1 MRRAVI
7 VFAIVAALDPGHA
20 QGHAETLAPAEVDR
34 LLDRLVTATAS
45 VRDYVCTFTK
55 EERVDGDL
63 QPMDTILIKQRREP
77 RCAYL
82 KWIGGEDKGRE
93 AIYCPPRYGTD
104 FKVHEGS
111 GIKSWMT
118 LSLDPNGRL
127 AMQGE
132 RHPISEAGIYFAI
145 EQIEHHFQA
154 DRARLRFERGAR
166 PDCIVATQT
175 APTGHYAYRTEI
187 CVDPER
193 SLPTSIEVHDS
204 DGALLERYVYSDCRW
219 NAGLDDR
226 DFDVKNPDYRF

>member
-20 QGHAETLAPAEVDR
+20 HGDGATLAPAEVDR

-82 KWIGGEDKGRE
+82 NWIGGEDLGRE
-93 AIYCPPRYGTD
+93 AIYCPPKYGSD

-118 LSLDPNGRL
+118 LTLDPKGKL
-127 AMQGE
+127 AMSGE
-132 RHPISEAGIYFAI
+132 RHPISEAGIYFAV
-145 EQIEHHFQA
+145 EEFERHLRA
-154 DRARLRFERGAR
+154 DRERLRLERGAR
-166 PDCIVATQT
+166 PDCVVATQI

-193 SLPTSIEVHDS
+193 SLPVSID
-204 DGALLERYVYSDCRW
+204 LC
-219 NAGLDDR
+219 
-226 DFDVKNPDYRF
+226 P